1 MGGEDTFER
10 ARRMRAGMG
19 ISFPAGVGVAAL
31 TLLAACSTAPAP
43 VPMTVSGGDPVTRGK
58 AIVAQWCSTC
68 HSLTGI
74 ETDKTRA
81 PTYEQIAQRPGR
93 DAAYLRAFL
102 DEDHFPM
109 STYRL
114 LDAEKDDV
122 VAMIVSLK
130 K

>member
-1 MGGEDTFER
+1 MK
-10 ARRMRAGMG
+10 RAGLG
-19 ISFPAGVGVAAL
+19 IYTLAGLGAAGAL
-31 TLLAACSTAPAP
+31 ALLAACSTAPAP
-43 VPMTVSGGDPVTRGK
+43 GPTPVTVSGPDPVTRGK

-93 DAAYLRAFL
+93 DRAYIRAFL

-122 VAMIVSLK
+122 AVMIASLK

>member
-1 MGGEDTFER
+1 MLVVGPGRLNEDVLGADTH
-10 ARRMRAGMG
+10 ARGPG
-19 ISFPAGVGVAAL
+19 STVARVVDGPL
-31 TLLAACSTAPAP
+31 D
-43 VPMTVSGGDPVTRGK
+43 G
-58 AIVAQWCSTC
+58 

-93 DAAYLRAFL
+93 DRAYIRAFL

-122 VAMIVSLK
+122 AVMIASLK